1 MKHKLYLRDWYFNAG
16 IIGFLTIAADGKE
29 IYSLP
34 SLTVGENYIE
44 FDNEIFDS
52 FEDKFIKYGFLKFF
66 NIQA

>member
-34 SLTVGENYIE
+34 SLTVGENYT
-44 FDNEIFDS
+44 
-52 FEDKFIKYGFLKFF
+52 
-66 NIQA
+66 